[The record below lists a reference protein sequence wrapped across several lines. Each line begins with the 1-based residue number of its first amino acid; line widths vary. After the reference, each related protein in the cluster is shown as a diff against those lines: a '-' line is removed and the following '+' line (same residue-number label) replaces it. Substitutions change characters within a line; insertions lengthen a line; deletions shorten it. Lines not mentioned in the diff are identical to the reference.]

1 MDVKEEVFGFYAADG
16 VYTIKKTS
24 VRRKMAKGEVRQHIL
39 GCERDVFTFCLYHS
53 KFQRFT
59 DANEQKEK
67 GATHGK
73 DGVLVSRWAA
83 ARKKAAQ
90 MLDQC
95 ANDSVHAKMA
105 KLRKC
110 VKGADVQIRFLR

>member
-1 MDVKEEVFGFYAADG
+1 MSRPFRETKCHDATDPWRHG
-16 VYTIKKTS
+16 
-24 VRRKMAKGEVRQHIL
+24 L
-39 GCERDVFTFCLYHS
+39 GCELDRFTFCLYHS

-67 GATHGK
+67 GTTYGK
-73 DGVLVSRWAA
+73 DGVLISRWAA
-83 ARKKAAQ
+83 ARKKATQ

-95 ANDSVHAKMA
+95 ANVSVHAKMA

-110 VKGADVQIRFLR
+110 VKGADVQIKFLC